1 MCLVDEDLTVKRL
14 ISSVAFCIR
23 QCTLNLVNCKLCLY
37 IVCILCVTHWPQN
50 VSDYISLN
58 LYLRRKHI
66 QTFRKLYEFVVLLN
80 AYLFDANITF
90 GATVLKVC
98 NLLCAVQF
106 LRPRLR
112 LVLDREELEIIPVQ
126 ISSVVMHGFSLD
138 L

>member
-1 MCLVDEDLTVKRL
+1 MLIYLMQILLLGPLV
-14 ISSVAFCIR
+14 C
-23 QCTLNLVNCKLCLY
+23 NLL
-37 IVCILCVTHWPQN
+37 
-50 VSDYISLN
+50 
-58 LYLRRKHI
+58 
-66 QTFRKLYEFVVLLN
+66 
-80 AYLFDANITF
+80 
-90 GATVLKVC
+90 C